1 MNPNLIEQFLGPSTQ
16 FFCFNTNDY
25 TSLVSA
31 NEKKT
36 SLLTKHNRLKLKTK
50 NVHKNLSSSKSDEFV
65 GTKNDNNDANIN
77 SQAENTHNQPSL
89 TENQEHHPSKFYC

>member
-36 SLLTKHNRLKLKTK
+36 SLLTKRNRLKTK
-50 NVHKNLSSSKSDEFV
+50 VVPQKPTPSSKPVALVDEDCEADP
-65 GTKNDNNDANIN
+65 TNI
-77 SQAENTHNQPSL
+77 QTRFDHEFQ
-89 TENQEHHPSKFYC
+89 SKFLFDLCLGKIK